1 MGIWS
6 DYPIFLAVA
15 ETGSL
20 TAAGRKLGLSQPTVG
35 RRIRALEDHFEMPLM
50 TKVDGVLRP
59 TRFGESILDNVR
71 RMSLEADAIA
81 RASASLESKLEGVV
95 RLSATEGI
103 GTQWLPSVMAE
114 LRSEHPEVMVDMRVG
129 FKELNLAQREA
140 DIALRWGN
148 PGTQNSL
155 VARKVASP
163 RFGLF
168 ASTAYL
174 DRMGRP
180 GSKEDLSRHDGV
192 YAMIDDDHPLWLGA
206 HIGSPSPEHPPGRV
220 TFRTD
225 SIWAFTEAIIQG
237 YGIGLMPMVS
247 VAGRGLPLER
257 VLPDVSEEE
266 DLYIVAHEELRRS
279 PRIRTVF
286 DYIVAAFAKDATFYR
301 EGGLSEYMDPLIWP
315 RSLKGEA
322 TTKDAAA

>member
-1 MGIWS
+1 MGVWS

-15 ETGSL
+15 DTGSL

-35 RRIRALEDHFEMPLM
+35 RRIRALEDHFEMPLL

-59 TRFGESILDNVR
+59 TPFGESILDNVR
-71 RMSLEADAIA
+71 RMSNEADAIA
-81 RASASLESKLEGVV
+81 RASASLDSKLEGVV

-114 LRSEHPEVMVDMRVG
+114 FRDTYPEVLLDMRVG
-129 FKELNLAQREA
+129 FRELNLAQREA

-148 PGTQNSL
+148 PGSQNSL
-155 VARKVASP
+155 VARKVATP
-163 RFGLF
+163 AFGFF
-168 ASTAYL
+168 ASTGYL
-174 DRMGRP
+174 ARMGRP
-180 GSKEDLSRHDGV
+180 ESLADLADHDGV
-192 YAMIDDDHPLWLGA
+192 YAMIADDHPLWLGA
-206 HIGSPSPEHPPGRV
+206 QIGSPSPEHPPGRV

-237 YGIGLMPMVS
+237 YGIGLMPLVS
-247 VAGRGLPLER
+247 VTGRGLPLER
-257 VLPDVSEEE
+257 VLPEIQEEE

-286 DYIVAAFAKDATFYR
+286 DYIVDAFGRDARFFR
-301 EGGLSEYMDPLIWP
+301 EGGESEYMEPLIWP
-315 RSLKGEA
+315 RALEGGSG
-322 TTKDAAA
+322 AAE